1 MTWLSPFPI
10 PWPKNKVE
18 TGRHDPSKSVE
29 RERESGTQRHRE
41 KQRQMESREKKT
53 ETWGEDRMNSRVIEM
68 EERRREMCI
77 WGMWLKNWYL

>member
-1 MTWLSPFPI
+1 
-10 PWPKNKVE
+10 
-18 TGRHDPSKSVE
+18 
-29 RERESGTQRHRE
+29 
-41 KQRQMESREKKT
+41 MESREKKT